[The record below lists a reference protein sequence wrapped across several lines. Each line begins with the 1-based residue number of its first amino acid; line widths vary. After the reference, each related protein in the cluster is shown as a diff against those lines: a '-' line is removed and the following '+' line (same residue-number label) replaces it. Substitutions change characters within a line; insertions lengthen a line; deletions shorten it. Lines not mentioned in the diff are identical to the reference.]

1 MDDFFEQLEEA
12 LEAEEPL
19 AADTVLADLEE
30 WDSLGTL
37 AVVSMV
43 GECYGVTLA
52 SEELVAAATA
62 GDLRQLVESKR

>member
-43 GECYGVTLA
+43 SECYGVTLA
-52 SEELVAAATA
+52 SEELVAAVTA